1 QYALRERDPARAQE
15 GLRAIV
21 DQLGRTRRLTEQ
33 LLSLAHANQADQ
45 VPRQLLDLN
54 AVSREVVL
62 QYLPLAH
69 EKQQDL

>member
-33 LLSLAHANQADQ
+33 LLSLVHANQADQ